1 MSCHTSYGSCLRN
14 RDDDPL
20 LLAFNWSLAFS
31 MVGKDTSRL
40 HNILS
45 TNIIPFDLG
54 MISLLEDEDGLPIA
68 KLSVLS
74 LNCAVEL
81 AVGRVLLEH
90 VDLVVEVSERVIVG
104 NNIYFTRV

>member
-1 MSCHTSYGSCLRN
+1 MSCHTSYGSCLKI

-20 LLAFNWSLAFS
+20 LLAFNWFLAFS
-31 MVGKDTSRL
+31 MVSKDTSRL

-74 LNCAVEL
+74 LNLVWN
-81 AVGRVLLEH
+81 LL
-90 VDLVVEVSERVIVG
+90 
-104 NNIYFTRV
+104 